1 MMKTV
6 NTNSQNR
13 KSGAVGTIVLT
24 RYPQA
29 GRTKTRL
36 IPALGPRGAAWL
48 QEKMTRHTVDHLR
61 DWREKSG
68 GWVQVRSVGASP
80 GRVQRWLGED
90 LPVKPQGSGDLG
102 DRLVRAFCEGFAEGM
117 ERLALVGIDCPNLDA
132 AVLDEAM
139 RGLDEADVVLGP
151 ANDGGYYLMALKPT
165 PVEVLEG
172 LCSGVDW
179 GSDRVLSQTLAQI
192 ESLGLTVHLLRPLS
206 DVDCPEELRVW
217 DQARCKCEPMISVIM
232 PVLNEAQQ
240 LPESLAQVLTGENIE
255 AIVVDGGSHDNTV
268 EMAEEMARDGSNRGR
283 VRVLSSPRGRAL
295 QFNVGLAAAR
305 GEWVL
310 LLHGD
315 TQVPQGFDMVIRE
328 VLRGE
333 DGVAGAFEL
342 RVAGAARGLRWVE
355 WGVRWR
361 SRLLQL
367 PYGDQGLFLSRQRLL
382 QVGGIPD
389 LPLMEDFE
397 LVRRLQGLGRIA
409 IAPVAVV
416 TSARRWERLGVLRVM
431 LLNQLIVLG
440 YLLGISP
447 KRLAQWYRR
456 RRG

>member
-1 MMKTV
+1 MKTV
-6 NTNSQNR
+6 NANR
-13 KSGAVGTIVLT
+13 PNPEAGPVGAIVLT
-24 RYPQA
+24 RYPRP

-36 IPALGPRGAAWL
+36 IPALGARGAAWL
-48 QEKMTRHTVDHLR
+48 QEKMTRHTVDRLR
-61 DWREKSG
+61 DWRAISG
-68 GWVQVRSVGASP
+68 GWVQVRAVGATP
-80 GRVQRWLGED
+80 RRVRGWLGQD
-90 LPVKPQGSGDLG
+90 LSVKPQGDGDLG
-102 DRLVRAFCEGFAEGM
+102 DRLVRAFREGFAEGM
-117 ERLALVGIDCPNLDA
+117 ERLAVLGIDCPGLDA
-132 AVLDEAM
+132 AVVDEAM

-151 ANDGGYYLMALKPT
+151 ANDGGYYLMALKAT

-179 GSDRVLSQTLAQI
+179 GSDRVLSQTLARI

-206 DVDCPEELRVW
+206 DVDVPEELRVW
-217 DQARCKCEPMISVIM
+217 DQARCKCQPMISVII
-232 PVLNEAQQ
+232 PVLNEAEQ
-240 LPESLAQVLTGENIE
+240 LRETLAQVLTGENIE
-255 AIVVDGGSHDNTV
+255 GIVVDGGSHDNTV
-268 EMAEEMARDGSNRGR
+268 EIAQEMARDALAEGR
-283 VRVLSSPRGRAL
+283 VQVLSSPRGRAL
-295 QFNVGLAAAR
+295 QFNVGLGVAR
-305 GEWVL
+305 GEVVL

-315 TQVPQGFDMVIRE
+315 TQVPMGFDMVIRE
-328 VLRGE
+328 LLRTS

-342 RVAGAARGLRWVE
+342 RVAGEGRGLRWVE

-382 QVGGIPD
+382 ELGGIPD

-416 TSARRWERLGVLRVM
+416 TSARRWQRLGVLRVM

>member
-1 MMKTV
+1 METV
-6 NTNSQNR
+6 NTNRRNHE
-13 KSGAVGTIVLT
+13 SGAVGTIVLT

-48 QEKMTRHTVDHLR
+48 QEKMTRHTVDRLR
-61 DWREKSG
+61 DWRETSG
-68 GWVQVRSVGASP
+68 GWLQVRAVGASP
-80 GRVQRWLGED
+80 RRVQGWLGRD
-90 LPVKPQGSGDLG
+90 LPVKPQGAGDLG
-102 DRLVRAFCEGFAEGM
+102 DRLVRAFREGFAEGIA
-117 ERLALVGIDCPNLDA
+117 RLALVGIDCPDLDA
-132 AVLDEAM
+132 SILDEAM
-139 RGLDEADVVLGP
+139 AGLDEADVVLGP
-151 ANDGGYYLMALKPT
+151 ANDGGYYLIALKST
-165 PVEVLEG
+165 QVEALEG
-172 LCSGVDW
+172 LCSGIDW
-179 GSDRVLSQTLAQI
+179 GCDRVLSQTLARI
-192 ESLGLTVHLLRPLS
+192 ESLGLTVHQLRSLS
-206 DVDCPEELRVW
+206 DVDVPEELRVW
-217 DQARCKCEPMISVIM
+217 DQARCNCQPMISVIM
-232 PVLNEAQQ
+232 PVLNEAEQ
-240 LPESLAQVLTGENIE
+240 LRETLAQVLTGENIE

-268 EMAEEMARDGSNRGR
+268 EMAQEMARDASAEGC
-283 VRVLSSPRGRAL
+283 VQVLSSPRGRAL

-305 GEWVL
+305 GEWLL

-315 TQVPQGFDMVIRE
+315 TQVPQGFDLVIRE
-328 VLRGE
+328 VLRSPA
-333 DGVAGAFEL
+333 VAGAFEL

-382 QVGGIPD
+382 QLGGIPD

-416 TSARRWERLGVLRVM
+416 TSARRWQRLGVLQVM

-447 KRLAQWYRR
+447 KRLAKWYRR

>member
-1 MMKTV
+1 MKTV
-6 NTNSQNR
+6 NFNSR
-13 KSGAVGTIVLT
+13 GSDSEVVGAIILT
-24 RYPQA
+24 RYPQP

-36 IPALGPRGAAWL
+36 IPALGAQGAAWL
-48 QEKMTRHTVDHLR
+48 QEKMTRHTVDRLR
-61 DWREKSG
+61 GWREISG
-68 GWVQVRSVGASP
+68 GWVQVRSLGASP
-80 GRVQRWLGED
+80 RRMQRWLGQD
-90 LPVKPQGSGDLG
+90 LPVKPQGAGDLG
-102 DRLVRAFCEGFAEGM
+102 DRLVRAFREGFAEGR
-117 ERLALVGIDCPNLDA
+117 ERLALVGIDCPHLDA
-132 AVLDEAM
+132 SILDEAM

-151 ANDGGYYLMALKPT
+151 ATDGGYYLIALKSAQ
-165 PVEVLEG
+165 VEALER
-172 LCSGVDW
+172 LCLGVDW
-179 GSDRVLSQTLAQI
+179 GSDRVLSQTLARI
-192 ESLGLTVHLLRPLS
+192 ESLGLTVHLLRRLS
-206 DVDCPEELRVW
+206 DVDFPQDLRVW
-217 DQARCKCEPMISVIM
+217 DQARCHSEPMISVIM
-232 PVLNEAQQ
+232 PVLNEGQQ
-240 LPESLAQVLTGENIE
+240 LRKSLAQVLTGENIE

-268 EMAEEMARDGSNRGR
+268 EIAQEMARDASAEGR
-283 VRVLSSPRGRAL
+283 VQVLSSPPGRAL
-295 QFNVGLAAAR
+295 QFNVGLAAAQ
-305 GEWVL
+305 GELLL

-328 VLRGE
+328 MLRSG

-342 RVAGAARGLRWVE
+342 RVAAAARGLRWVE

-382 QVGGIPD
+382 QLGGIPD

-397 LVRRLQGLGRIA
+397 LVRRLQRQGRIA

-447 KRLAQWYRR
+447 KRLAQWYRCR
-456 RRG
+456 WG